1 MQLQW
6 DPPSVPFG
14 NIRGYTVYYT
24 PSPAPAA
31 VEEWQYTTTSEPLLR
46 LTGLQPDQLYNFRV
60 IAFNSVGDG
69 PASTTVT
76 ARTLSSTSVVGR

>member
-14 NIRGYTVYYT
+14 IILGYSVYYT

-31 VEEWQYTTTSEPLLR
+31 VEEWQYVSTSEPQLR

-76 ARTLSSTSVVGR
+76 ARTLSSTSGGGR